1 MKAFSSVS
9 IPALVIAILVA
20 SWGGAGRVHARDT
33 GESLEELKAA
43 LVAAE
48 ARNEDLERVNRVLA
62 NANRVL
68 GESLAAANEAAD
80 GYRESYKEARLQ
92 LEALGRSSVNSQE
105 NGMQQ
110 RLVKAV
116 SDLRIADEQSQK
128 LAEGMIK
135 FSEAVTG
142 YLKKTEN
149 TSAESRLEIEE
160 ALRSADACLGL
171 AFPAELNEGGGIDEA
186 RVISF
191 KQDYSGLIVCNV
203 GKEHGMRPGMPLRIQ
218 RKDRVVGKALIV
230 ETRERICGAILR
242 ELTVPDDEIRVGDT
256 VFIDPVEPK

>member
-1 MKAFSSVS
+1 MKSFSPVS
-9 IPALVIAILVA
+9 TALIALAIL
-20 SWGGAGRVHARDT
+20 GAGRAQAQGDT
-33 GESLEELKAA
+33 GETLEELKAA

-48 ARNEDLERVNRVLA
+48 GRNEDLGRENHVLA

-68 GESLAAANEAAD
+68 GESLAGANEAAD
-80 GYRESYKEARLQ
+80 GYRESYKESRLQ
-92 LEALGRSSVNSQE
+92 LEALGRSSVDSQK

-116 SDLRIADEQSQK
+116 TDLRIAEEHSQK
-128 LAEGMIK
+128 LAEEMIR
-135 FSEAVTG
+135 FSEAVTR

-149 TSAESRLEIEE
+149 TSAKSRLEIEE

-171 AFPAELNEGGGIDEA
+171 AFPAELEESGGTDGA

-203 GKEHGMRPGMPLRIQ
+203 GKDHGMRPGMPLRIQ
-218 RKDRVVGKALIV
+218 RKDRIVGKALIV
-230 ETRERICGAILR
+230 ETRERICGAVLR
-242 ELTVPDDEIRVGDT
+242 ELTVPDDEIRVGDF